1 MPDVLTALTELAVSI
16 FRNRVQARDLISSR
30 FSTLLG
36 LDPVLQEAHRDL
48 LQVAVQNPALD
59 DVVRLAMARPDLSP
73 LAAGEGELGPMLM
86 YPGGGFRLSFTAIF
100 TSLLTSAMLQMY
112 FLRLPQDE
120 GTYVRV
126 VLEGFDEFR
135 RAVAGEPIRAHA
147 LSGVARVTLREGTQ
161 ISTPWGIIR
170 PAPPATPQHFIWPSA
185 QPRTTCILDAPRLL
199 PVRFDRDPNP
209 QTIDPVDLA
218 TAHSAVLLQLSCA
231 LASEGTAKPAV
242 PLLTW
247 STLLLP
253 FQVGFGYS
261 AQILPPAF
269 GTEADLT
276 DRVREV
282 EEWARVVDRAHA
294 PAVDVAAGRLVSAV
308 ANRMDMS
315 DSLIDAVMA
324 WENLVGTPD
333 TEVSFRV
340 TAALAKLLESDLT
353 KRRALRKELAD
364 IYRIRS
370 RVVHGGTVNPSEVT
384 AACARAIEVAV
395 GALRASYARGR
406 DWLALTSGERS
417 DAILLEW
424 E

>member
-1 MPDVLTALTELAVSI
+1 
-16 FRNRVQARDLISSR
+16 
-30 FSTLLG
+30 
-36 LDPVLQEAHRDL
+36 
-48 LQVAVQNPALD
+48 
-59 DVVRLAMARPDLSP
+59 
-73 LAAGEGELGPMLM
+73 
-86 YPGGGFRLSFTAIF
+86 
-100 TSLLTSAMLQMY
+100 
-112 FLRLPQDE
+112 
-120 GTYVRV
+120 
-126 VLEGFDEFR
+126 
-135 RAVAGEPIRAHA
+135 
-147 LSGVARVTLREGTQ
+147 
-161 ISTPWGIIR
+161 
-170 PAPPATPQHFIWPSA
+170 
-185 QPRTTCILDAPRLL
+185 
-199 PVRFDRDPNP
+199 
-209 QTIDPVDLA
+209 
-218 TAHSAVLLQLSCA
+218 
-231 LASEGTAKPAV
+231 
-242 PLLTW
+242 LLTW